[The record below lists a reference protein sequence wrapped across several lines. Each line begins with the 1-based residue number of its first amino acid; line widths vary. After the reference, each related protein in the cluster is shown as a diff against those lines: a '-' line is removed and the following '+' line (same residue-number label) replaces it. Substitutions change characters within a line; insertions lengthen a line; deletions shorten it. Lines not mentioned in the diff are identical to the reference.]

1 MAPRK
6 KMMRRGGGMKMDH
19 GMMEEKYCWGLDK
32 LFFGVVVLLFGV
44 VFLGTNL
51 GFLPVEFLN
60 WWPVILILWGL
71 KVIL

>member
-6 KMMRRGGGMKMDH
+6 KMRRSGRKMMDH
-19 GMMEEKYCWGLDK
+19 SMMEEKYCWGLDR
-32 LFFGVVVLLFGV
+32 LFFGIVILLLGV

-51 GFLPVEFLN
+51 GFLSMEFLN
-60 WWPVILILWGL
+60 WWPILLVLWGL